1 MDSSKNIKCP
11 IITVWFLF
19 TFNFF
24 FNYFNVFFLGSNSH
38 SKKGIYDFYMSLS
51 EGYIKFAFF
60 SLIINCVIELI
71 ASIIVTY
78 SFKTKKNLLYIIGLI
93 ISIIF
98 DICMTTY
105 IIIIFKE
112 QYYYLFGRFENI
124 PDFYKNNKNIVRYKR
139 KFIFNMIS
147 HIVIQWSQPGV
158 LIAYYNKVKTSFD
171 QPDLSPVLIND
182 YDCPSQ
188 ITPTENGETPTT
200 EGETLI

>member
-24 FNYFNVFFLGSNSH
+24 YNYINVFFLGSNLNT
-38 SKKGIYDFYMSLS
+38 KKGIFNFYFSLS

-71 ASIIVTY
+71 ASIIVTI
-78 SFKTKKNLLYIIGLI
+78 SFKTKKSRLYIIGFI
-93 ISIIF
+93 ISLIF
-98 DICMTTY
+98 VICMTTY

-112 QYYYLFGRFENI
+112 QYYNLFGQFENN
-124 PDFYKNNKNIVRYKR
+124 PDFYKNNKNIIRYKR
-139 KFIFNMIS
+139 KFIFNMIF
-147 HIVIQWSQPGV
+147 HLLIQWSQPGIFIV
-158 LIAYYNKVKTSFD
+158 YYNKVKTSFD
-171 QPDLSPVLIND
+171 QPDLSPVLIN
-182 YDCPSQ
+182 DCPSQ